1 MPTALVTGASR
12 GLGAAFAQRLARDG
26 LDLVLVAR
34 DTVGL
39 QRVASEAARPGV
51 SVEVLAADLADAT
64 DRAAVERR
72 IADPHRPVD
81 LLVNNASFECGVDFR
96 TAAAAPLQ
104 TEIDVNVTA
113 VMMLTHAALPGMIE
127 RGQGWVINVASFAG
141 YLSASGSAHSATK
154 AWMLAFTDTVEAS
167 LSGTGVRMIALVPGR
182 LRTGKHRDLEPVGTS
197 LMWLDPAAVVDAC
210 LSDLARGRTV
220 CTPGLLY
227 GAVVRTLETPRR
239 TLRTLARLAGHRRG
253 YMRQDAR
260 GHELET
266 PAGREQA
273 P

>member
-1 MPTALVTGASR
+1 
-12 GLGAAFAQRLARDG
+12 
-26 LDLVLVAR
+26 
-34 DTVGL
+34 
-39 QRVASEAARPGV
+39 
-51 SVEVLAADLADAT
+51 
-64 DRAAVERR
+64 
-72 IADPHRPVD
+72 
-81 LLVNNASFECGVDFR
+81 
-96 TAAAAPLQ
+96 
-104 TEIDVNVTA
+104 
-113 VMMLTHAALPGMIE
+113 
-127 RGQGWVINVASFAG
+127 
-141 YLSASGSAHSATK
+141 
-154 AWMLAFTDTVEAS
+154 MLAFTDTVEAS

-260 GHELET
+260 GHQLET
-266 PAGREQA
+266 SPGRERAQ
-273 P
+273 